1 MAHSAVHALTPVIA
15 KLLTC
20 LAAVGGRRLGR
31 APAHTTCISVR
42 RRALF
47 LACFYA
53 PIHRDPQIADLYEDE
68 AFKLDVVHGKHPFF
82 IYYDSDG
89 ASAPGR
95 KACRRC
101 VHCDGSAQLSGSLP
115 DPGRG
120 ARGVRCVYA
129 RPPISTPL
137 PRQGSR
143 SSASRARKRRR
154 MSWWRSWPRMA
165 STRQLRARNQMS
177 SSALGRTATHL
188 PASARTALHSVAC
201 APAKLRPR
209 HPRRQAFVCQL

>member
-53 PIHRDPQIADLYEDE
+53 SIHRDPQIADLYEDE

-129 RPPISTPL
+129 PPPDFDSI
-137 PRQGSR
+137 
-143 SSASRARKRRR
+143 
-154 MSWWRSWPRMA
+154 
-165 STRQLRARNQMS
+165 
-177 SSALGRTATHL
+177 
-188 PASARTALHSVAC
+188 ASAGVEIERISCSEKTSDELVAELAAHGIHQTAA
-201 APAKLRPR
+201 
-209 HPRRQAFVCQL
+209 RQKSDEL